1 MGMSPGQGPKKGR
14 SSALADINVTP
25 LVDVMLVLLVIFM
38 VTAPM
43 LSTSKEKVALPPVE
57 TSESLDLKDDDVILT
72 VDEFKKIR
80 FSGCSAC
87 KEMEISTL
95 ADTLKPN
102 QKVQQAKQ
110 IYLYADQRLQYKTVL
125 LIMAELRKA
134 GVLHV
139 GLVTNPGGAPLPPS
153 RAR

>member
-1 MGMSPGQGPKKGR
+1 MGMSAGRGPSKGR

-57 TSESLDLKDDDVILT
+57 TSETLDLKDDDVILT
-72 VDEFKKIR
+72 VDEQKQIR
-80 FSGCSAC
+80 FSGCPTC
-87 KEMEISTL
+87 KVMDIPTL
-95 ADTLKPN
+95 AETLKPN

-110 IYLYADQRLQYKTVL
+110 VYLYADQRLQYRTVL
-125 LIMAELRKA
+125 QIMAELRKA
-134 GVLHV
+134 GVFHV

-153 RAR
+153 R